1 MLISLPVKS
10 GFTVGLS
17 SSCLVLK
24 GMGSKRE
31 VIESTGMPSAVEQLA
46 CPFAT

>member
-17 SSCLVLK
+17 SSCL
-24 GMGSKRE
+24 GSKRE